1 RGAWK
6 GAGFEDAYQEET
18 YRRAGLE
25 QLREFVARQNSQ
37 PLGGD
42 ANQLEKVFRLE
53 LGDILLEGRID
64 QISPLGDH
72 QAELVDYKT
81 GKPRPPSEAE
91 KSLQLSVYA
100 LAARREMKLEP
111 VRLSLY
117 YLTNHQAVSTVRSPK
132 QLEETVE
139 KILGVAAEIRAQHF
153 DPKPGF
159 VCKWCDYVPIC
170 PAHEEPS

>member
-1 RGAWK
+1 MLPKRL
-6 GAGFEDAYQEET
+6 QS
-18 YRRAGLE
+18 R
-25 QLREFVARQNSQ
+25 LREQN
-37 PLGGD
+37 PLVVKVWQKRTGIQGQGGTGIT
-42 ANQLEKVFRLE
+42 
-53 LGDILLEGRID
+53 LGDSLLEGRID

-117 YLTNHQAVSTVRSPK
+117 YLTNNQAVSTVRSPK

-139 KILGVAAEIRAQHF
+139 KIRAVAAEIRAQHF

-170 PAHEEPS
+170 PAHEESD